1 MDDSEHEAMSDRP
14 LAIVDI
20 DGVLADVRHRLHY
33 IEGRPRD
40 WDGFFAAAVD
50 DPPHPEGIALV
61 ATLQA
66 DHEIVFL
73 TGRPR
78 RLASDTERWLSDQGV
93 GGHRVIMRPER
104 DRRPAAAVKVEL
116 LRQLARGRRVAVVV
130 DDDTDVIAAMRRA
143 GYPTFHADW
152 EQRSDAD
159 EHELNVAQ
167 EKLGRT

>member
-1 MDDSEHEAMSDRP
+1 MDDAEHEAMSDRP
-14 LAIVDI
+14 LAIIDI

-78 RLASDTERWLSDQGV
+78 RLESETEQWLSEHGV

-116 LRQLARGRRVAVVV
+116 LRQVARGRRVAVV
-130 DDDTDVIAAMRRA
+130 
-143 GYPTFHADW
+143 
-152 EQRSDAD
+152 
-159 EHELNVAQ
+159 
-167 EKLGRT
+167 